1 MQMPY
6 FYNSPP
12 AVKLLLS
19 VIIIISGFVFFYFLS
34 VLFAIPLFGLSLN
47 EVLIWYSGDLPAKNV
62 DVMRY
67 FQVVQSVG
75 MFLIPPFII
84 AALISKNSWKYLMI
98 NKKPLL
104 TSVLFVVLSII
115 IAVPLIDFLARINA
129 GMDLPE
135 FLSGVEEG
143 MKELEESAKNI
154 TERFLSDL
162 SLPGF
167 ILNIIIIG
175 VLPAIG
181 EELVFRG
188 IFQRLFTDWT
198 RNAHI
203 GILLSA
209 FFFSAIHFQ
218 FYGFLPRF
226 FLGVYFGYL
235 LFWSRSLWIPVI
247 AHFINNFAAIVYY
260 FYYHKQEIP
269 EDIEETGQSTDS
281 AYLLITSVVIFI
293 VFTLLIY
300 YSERSKKEG

>member
-1 MQMPY
+1 MPY